1 VTRLVSIAARR
12 DWRPGGSVEPSG
24 LKESAMSRT
33 FRTAMLLAVTLLAGC
48 KTKQADPPP
57 AVRPTEVARSAPGA
71 APALPDPQAATAAAP
86 AAAPAAAAPA
96 TPAEAQTR
104 NIAAMQHLAD
114 TLAGDAQDCEKL
126 AVDLKAFIAENRPVL
141 AQLMAAANRPS
152 DAAPSAANHA
162 AAAAAARKLQ
172 TAMATCGAT
181 ASVAAAMKDLP
192 GP

>member
-1 VTRLVSIAARR
+1 
-12 DWRPGGSVEPSG
+12 
-24 LKESAMSRT
+24 MSRT

-57 AVRPTEVARSAPGA
+57 AAKPTEAARSAPGA
-71 APALPDPQAATAAAP
+71 TPALPDPPAASPAAP
-86 AAAPAAAAPA
+86 AAAPAS
-96 TPAEAQTR
+96 PAEAQAR

-126 AVDLKAFIAENRPVL
+126 AVDLKAFIAENRAVL
-141 AQLMAAANRPS
+141 AQLMAAANRPA
-152 DAAPSAANHA
+152 DAAPSGASHA

-172 TAMATCGAT
+172 TAMATCAAT

>member
-1 VTRLVSIAARR
+1 
-12 DWRPGGSVEPSG
+12 
-24 LKESAMSRT
+24 MSRT

-48 KTKQADPPP
+48 KTKQADPPTAAKP
-57 AVRPTEVARSAPGA
+57 AEAARSAPGA
-71 APALPDPQAATAAAP
+71 APALPDPQAASPAAP
-86 AAAPAAAAPA
+86 AAPAAAAPA
-96 TPAEAQTR
+96 TPAEVQVR

-126 AVDLKAFIAENRPVL
+126 AVDLKAFIAENRAVL
-141 AQLMAAANRPS
+141 VQLMAAANRPG
-152 DAAPSAANHA
+152 DAPPSAANHA

-172 TAMATCGAT
+172 TAMATCAAT